1 MASGSANTSAV
12 EALDRRLSTFS
23 IAVLPSRLAT
33 TDLKAFQKWISVNLP
48 PMNFLLMP
56 SGMRLV
62 HSSHTSPYTPLAFFA
77 TALLKMALMV
87 ASVRA
92 PPRSL

>member
-1 MASGSANTSAV
+1 MASGSASTSALV
-12 EALDRRLSTFS
+12 ALARRLSTFS
-23 IAVLPSRLAT
+23 IAVLPSRLVT
-33 TDLKAFQKWISVNLP
+33 TALKAFQKWISVNLP
-48 PMNFLLMP
+48 PMSFLPVP

-62 HSSHTSPYTPLAFFA
+62 HSSHTSPLAFFA